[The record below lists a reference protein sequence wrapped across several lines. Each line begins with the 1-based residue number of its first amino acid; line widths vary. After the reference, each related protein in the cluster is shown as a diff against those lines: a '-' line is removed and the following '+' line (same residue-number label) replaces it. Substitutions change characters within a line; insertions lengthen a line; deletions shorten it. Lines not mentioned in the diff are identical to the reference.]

1 MYPLPTFKVL
11 PHFLQIIF
19 GRKNIL
25 WSETYHILFSSS
37 LELIAILNLVSIIS
51 LYDLHSFLLL
61 NFYLWYTEYI
71 FL

>member
-1 MYPLPTFKVL
+1 MYPSPTFKVS

-25 WSETYHILFSSS
+25 WSETYHVLFSSS

-51 LYDLHSFLLL
+51 LYDLHSFL
-61 NFYLWYTEYI
+61 NFYLWYTVYI